1 MCSGSIPARQS
12 VRGWRLLKNTKT
24 TTIDEWSSLAD
35 LLANLIA
42 KYAPVLELDERIAT
56 DGKQDIA

>member
-1 MCSGSIPARQS
+1 M
-12 VRGWRLLKNTKT
+12 KNTKT

-42 KYAPVLELDERIAT
+42 KYAPVLELDEQTTT
-56 DGKQDIA
+56 DKQQDIA

>member
-1 MCSGSIPARQS
+1 M
-12 VRGWRLLKNTKT
+12 KNTKT
-24 TTIDEWSSLAD
+24 TTIDEWSSLSD